1 MTIWHLHY
9 SINLPHKGNNVRE
22 VNAFVQFRT
31 KKPAST
37 SKALIGIGAFVTGIG
52 KMIGGRVG
60 DGITGFGLAHVVL
73 GTLDMFRPSVRFR

>member
-1 MTIWHLHY
+1 M
-9 SINLPHKGNNVRE
+9 
-22 VNAFVQFRT
+22 FRT
-31 KKPAST
+31 KRTAST
-37 SKALIGIGAFVTGIG
+37 SKAIIGIGALATSIG

>member
-1 MTIWHLHY
+1 MLLFN
-9 SINLPHKGNNVRE
+9 S
-22 VNAFVQFRT
+22 RT